1 MTTGIDADLEKLTEN
16 VRTQSEDAPGSDT
29 ERVSIR
35 SLGSVDLE
43 SLTTLV
49 EAFEGDVATGTTDE
63 PVFVLSEANAD
74 RLSAGGEDENDD
86 EDEGE
91 DDPLEA
97 CEKRLGHPIHVDEG
111 MPDDTVLLLAPDAV
125 DGTELVEPEGIACG
139 IVGDDG

>member
-1 MTTGIDADLEKLTEN
+1 MNDSIDDANLEDLAER
-16 VRTQSEDAPGSDT
+16 VRTQSAEAPGSDT
-29 ERVSIR
+29 ERVTIR
-35 SLGSVDLE
+35 SLGAVDLE

-49 EAFEGDVATGTTDE
+49 EAFEGDVTSGTTE

-74 RLSAGGEDENDD
+74 RLSAGTEN
-86 EDEGE
+86 E

-125 DGTELVEPEGIACG
+125 DGTELVEPEGVACG
-139 IVGDDG
+139 IVGTE